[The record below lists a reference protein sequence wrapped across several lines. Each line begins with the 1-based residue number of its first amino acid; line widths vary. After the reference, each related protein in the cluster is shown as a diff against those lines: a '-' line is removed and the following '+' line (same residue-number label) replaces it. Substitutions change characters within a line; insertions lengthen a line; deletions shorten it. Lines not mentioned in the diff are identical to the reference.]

1 MNNDFD
7 ENMSAILEINNNID
21 APAVE
26 EPKQQAVVP
35 QNSAKADFDYSRLN
49 YYNLIERGNEALDG
63 IMQVAKES
71 QHPRAYEV
79 AGNMLKNLSDM
90 TDKLLQLQNQM
101 KQLEGQKQQETNVT
115 VEKAVFVGSTAD
127 LLKKIKNG

>member
-1 MNNDFD
+1 MTTDFD
-7 ENMSAILEINNNID
+7 ENMSAILETTNN
-21 APAVE
+21 
-26 EPKQQAVVP
+26 VVP
-35 QNSAKADFDYSRLN
+35 VETPKDQAPVVLGNAKADFDYSRMN
-49 YYNLIERGNEALDG
+49 YYNLIERGNEALEG

-90 TDKLLQLQNQM
+90 TDKLLQLQHQM
-101 KQLEGQKQQETNVT
+101 KQLEGQQKQDTNVT

>member
-1 MNNDFD
+1 MTNKFD
-7 ENMSAILEINNNID
+7 ENLSAILETTNDIVPVD
-21 APAVE
+21 E
-26 EPKQQAVVP
+26 EPKQQLVVP
-35 QNSAKADFDYSRLN
+35 QNNAKADFDYSRMN
-49 YYNLIERGNEALDG
+49 YYNLIERGNEALEG

-90 TDKLLQLQNQM
+90 TDKLLQLQHQM
-101 KQLEGQKQQETNVT
+101 KQLEGQKQDTNVT

>member
-1 MNNDFD
+1 MSTLFD
-7 ENMSAILEINNNID
+7 DNMSSILETSNDVVPI
-21 APAVE
+21 E
-26 EPKQQAVVP
+26 EPRQQNIVTH
-35 QNSAKADFDYSRLN
+35 NNAKADFDYSRIN

-90 TDKLLQLQNQM
+90 TDKLLQLQHQM
-101 KQLEGQKQQETNVT
+101 KQLEGQKQETNVT

>member
-1 MNNDFD
+1 MSTQFD
-7 ENMSAILEINNNID
+7 DNMSSILETSNEVV
-21 APAVE
+21 PVVE
-26 EPKQQAVVP
+26 EPKQQLAVH
-35 QNSAKADFDYSRLN
+35 NNAKADFDYSRIN

-90 TDKLLQLQNQM
+90 TDKLLQLQHQM

>member
-1 MNNDFD
+1 MSTEFD
-7 ENMSAILEINNNID
+7 DNMSSILETTNDVI
-21 APAVE
+21 PVE
-26 EPKQQAVVP
+26 EPIQQNIVP
-35 QNSAKADFDYSRLN
+35 QNNAKADFDYSRMN
-49 YYNLIERGNEALDG
+49 YYNLIERGNEALEG

-90 TDKLLQLQNQM
+90 TDKLLQLQHQM
-101 KQLEGQKQQETNVT
+101 KQLEGQKQDTNVT

>member
-1 MNNDFD
+1 MTNKFD
-7 ENMSAILEINNNID
+7 DNLSTILETTND
-21 APAVE
+21 VVAVEE
-26 EPKQQAVVP
+26 EPKQYPVVP
-35 QNSAKADFDYSRLN
+35 QNNAKADFDYSRMN

-90 TDKLLQLQNQM
+90 TDKLLQLQHQM
-101 KQLEGQKQQETNVT
+101 KQLEGQKQETNVT